1 MADINTKTSSRIAA
15 WRAQRVVA
23 TLIASLLPAAA
34 AHASGDIDCFPGATL
49 RYDSYT
55 CAGVPFLSPANDTRI
70 NAMLLMA
77 GSGKLAHAFP
87 SPAAVAPADRAARL
101 GVPFWY
107 DFSGWIDIGQKATT
121 MQVAD
126 GTQSDTY
133 ADGEGGI
140 CRSASSGTTA
150 FNDALDAAKGLSGDD
165 AARLRA
171 ARADMVKA
179 CAPGANAAG
188 AGWAKPAGLRSPLG
202 QQFAT
207 YLDGAHAFYAGDFA
221 VAATTFG
228 GLRDSADPWL
238 KEAALYMVGRARLNF
253 AQAGAFSSSNDTMS
267 PDRVDKAALSAADA
281 AFRDY
286 LHAYPHG
293 RYAASAL
300 GLQRRIAWLGGD
312 TQQLA
317 AVYDNAFSTWSPAA
331 SNVPLGQLANELDSK
346 MLMSL
351 GDDTSRIQ
359 SPAVLALVDLT
370 RMRSADTVYWSDRKP
385 KPLTLDEL
393 RAQKPRFAA
402 APALHDYL
410 LAAYHVYVDKRPQ
423 QALALLPSSP
433 GASLDYLALSQQTL
447 RGFALED
454 SGQPAKA
461 RQLWE
466 RLIPLAKFPLQ
477 REALELAL
485 AINLER
491 AGQIA
496 PMFAEGS
503 LIRSPAI
510 RSILLQHAADADL
523 LRREAQ
529 NRSGDAVLR
538 EIALATLLYKELT
551 RGRYAAFLDDLAL
564 VPARPS
570 DALKSYVQ
578 KGGVGDASYACPSV
592 RDVAAT
598 LKQTPDDPKGLNCI
612 AEFVRRNPPV
622 YGGDDPLFGLSP
634 ANPRTWASKKDG
646 PPSLGSA
653 PSQFPG
659 RNYARIDS
667 YRKVIGNAQA
677 PADDRAYALYRAVRC
692 FAPAGYSECGGN
704 DIPTRTRKQW
714 FNTLKAAYPRSKW
727 AQSLQYY
734 W

>member
-1 MADINTKTSSRIAA
+1 MAKINTKTSNRIAA
-15 WRAQRVVA
+15 WRPQRVIA

-70 NAMLLMA
+70 NALLLMA
-77 GSGKLAHAFP
+77 GSGKLGDVFP
-87 SPAAVAPADRAARL
+87 NPASVAPADRASRL
-101 GVPFWY
+101 AVPFSY
-107 DFSGWIDIGQKATT
+107 DFSGWIDIGQKVTT

-126 GTQSDTY
+126 GAQSDTY

-140 CRSASSGTTA
+140 CRSASSGTRA

-179 CAPGANAAG
+179 CAPGANG
-188 AGWAKPAGLRSPLG
+188 AGWTKPAGLQSPLG
-202 QQFAT
+202 QQFAA
-207 YLDGAHAFYAGDFA
+207 YLDGAHAFYASDFDG
-221 VAATTFG
+221 AATTFD
-228 GLRDSADPWL
+228 GLRNSADPWL
-238 KEAALYMVGRARLNF
+238 KEAALYMVGRARLNV
-253 AQAGAFSSSNDTMS
+253 AQAGAFSSSNDAMS
-267 PDRVDKAALSAADA
+267 ADHVDKTALGAADA

-300 GLQRRIAWLGGD
+300 GLQRRVAWLGGD

-317 AVYDNAFSTWSPAA
+317 AMYDNAFSTWSPAA

-359 SPAVLALVDLT
+359 SPAVLALVDLM
-370 RMRSADTVYWSDRKP
+370 RMRSTDTVYWSDRKP

-410 LAAYHVYVDKRPQ
+410 LAAYHVYVDKKPQ

-433 GASLDYLALSQQTL
+433 GAPLDYLALSQQTL

-454 SGQPAKA
+454 SGQPAQA

-570 DALKSYVQ
+570 DALKAFVQ
-578 KGGVGDASYACPSV
+578 TGGVSDGEYVCPSI
-592 RDVAAT
+592 RDIAAT
-598 LKQTPDDPKGLNCI
+598 LKRTPADPKGHNCV
-612 AEFVRRNPPV
+612 AEFVRRYPPV
-622 YGGDDPLFGLSP
+622 YGNDDPSFGRSP
-634 ANPRTWASKKDG
+634 ADPRTWASKKA

-653 PSQFPG
+653 PSQFQG
-659 RNYARIDS
+659 GTYARIDS

-727 AQSLQYY
+727 AQSLKYY

>member
-1 MADINTKTSSRIAA
+1 MAA
-15 WRAQRVVA
+15 WRPKRAIA
-23 TLIASLLPAAA
+23 TLVASLLPAAA
-34 AHASGDIDCFPGATL
+34 AHASGDFGCDPGATL
-49 RYDSYT
+49 RYDAYT

-77 GSGKLAHAFP
+77 DSSKLGDVFP
-87 SPAAVAPADRAARL
+87 NPASVAPADRASRL
-101 GVPFWY
+101 AVPFSY
-107 DFSGWIDIGQKATT
+107 DFSGWIDIGQKVMT
-121 MQVAD
+121 MQLAD
-126 GTQSDTY
+126 GAESDAY
-133 ADGEGGI
+133 ADGEGGL
-140 CRSASSGTTA
+140 CRSASSGTRA
-150 FNDALDAAKGLSGDD
+150 FNEALSAAKGLPGDD
-165 AARLRA
+165 ATRLRA

-179 CAPGANAAG
+179 CAPCANG
-188 AGWAKPAGLRSPLG
+188 AGWAKPAGLQSPLG
-202 QQFAT
+202 QQFAA
-207 YLDGAHAFYAGDFA
+207 YLDGAHAFYASDFA
-221 VAATTFG
+221 DAAEIFG
-228 GLRDSADPWL
+228 GLRNSADPWL
-238 KEAALYMVGRARLNF
+238 KEAALYMVGRAQLNV
-253 AQAGAFSSSNDTMS
+253 AQAQAFGPDNDAMH
-267 PDRVDKAALSAADA
+267 PDRVDKAALNAADT

-286 LHAYPHG
+286 LNAYPHG
-293 RYAASAL
+293 RYAPSAL

-312 TQQLA
+312 TARQA
-317 AVYDNAFSTWSPAA
+317 AVYDKAFAAWSPAA

-359 SPAVLALVDLT
+359 SPAVLALVDLMN
-370 RMRSADTVYWSDRKP
+370 MRSADMVYWTDRKP
-385 KPLTLDEL
+385 KPLTLSEL

-410 LAAYHVYVDKRPQ
+410 LATYHVYVDKQPQ
-423 QALALLPSSP
+423 QALALLPASP

-454 SGQPAKA
+454 TGQPAQA

-466 RLIPLAKFPLQ
+466 RLIPLAKYPLQ

-496 PMFAEGS
+496 PMFAAGS

-510 RSILLQHAADADL
+510 RSIVLQHDADADL

-529 NRSGDAVLR
+529 NRSGDAALR

-551 RGRYAAFLDDLAL
+551 RGHYAAFLDDLAL
-564 VPARPS
+564 VPAKPS
-570 DALKSYVQ
+570 DALKAFVQ
-578 KGGVGDASYACPSV
+578 TGGVSDGEYACPSI
-592 RDVAAT
+592 RDIAAT
-598 LKQTPDDPKGLNCI
+598 LKRTPGDPKGHNCV
-612 AEFVRRNPPV
+612 AEFVRRHPPV
-622 YGGDDPLFGLSP
+622 YGDDASSFGRSP
-634 ANPRTWASKKDG
+634 ADPRLATSKQA

-653 PSQFPG
+653 PSQFQG
-659 RNYARIDS
+659 GAYARIDS

-677 PADDRAYALYRAVRC
+677 PANDRAYALYRAVSC

-714 FNTLKAAYPRSKW
+714 FRTLKAAYPRSQW

>member
-1 MADINTKTSSRIAA
+1 MAKINTKTSNRIAA
-15 WRAQRVVA
+15 WRPQRVIA

-34 AHASGDIDCFPGATL
+34 VHASGDIDCFPGATL

-70 NAMLLMA
+70 NALLLMA
-77 GSGKLAHAFP
+77 GSGKLGDVFP
-87 SPAAVAPADRAARL
+87 NPASVAPADRASRL
-101 GVPFWY
+101 AVPFSY
-107 DFSGWIDIGQKATT
+107 DFSGWIDIGQKVTT

-126 GTQSDTY
+126 GAQSDTY

-140 CRSASSGTTA
+140 CRSASSGTRA
-150 FNDALDAAKGLSGDD
+150 FNEALSAAKGLSGDD

-179 CAPGANAAG
+179 CAPGANG
-188 AGWAKPAGLRSPLG
+188 AGWTKPAGLQSPLG
-202 QQFAT
+202 QQFAA
-207 YLDGAHAFYAGDFA
+207 YLDGAHAFYASDFDG
-221 VAATTFG
+221 AATTFD
-228 GLRDSADPWL
+228 GLRNSADPWL
-238 KEAALYMVGRARLNF
+238 KEAALYMVGRARLNV
-253 AQAGAFSSSNDTMS
+253 AQAGAFSSSNDAMS
-267 PDRVDKAALSAADA
+267 PDHVDKAALNAADA

-286 LHAYPHG
+286 LHAYPYG

-317 AVYDNAFSTWSPAA
+317 AMYDNAFSTWSPAA

-359 SPAVLALVDLT
+359 SPAVLALVDLM
-370 RMRSADTVYWSDRKP
+370 RMRSTDTVYWSDRKP

-410 LAAYHVYVDKRPQ
+410 LAAYHVYVDKKPQ

-433 GASLDYLALSQQTL
+433 GAPLDYLALSQQTL

-454 SGQPAKA
+454 SGQPAQA

-578 KGGVGDASYACPSV
+578 KGDVSDGGYACPSI
-592 RDVAAT
+592 RDVAVT
-598 LKQTPDDPKGLNCI
+598 LKQTPNDSKGLNCI

-622 YGGDDPLFGLSP
+622 YGGDDPSFGRSP
-634 ANPRTWASKKDG
+634 ADPRTWESKKA

-653 PSQFPG
+653 PSQFQG
-659 RNYARIDS
+659 GTYARIDS

>member
-1 MADINTKTSSRIAA
+1 MANIKTANRTAA
-15 WRAQRVVA
+15 WQPQRVVA

-77 GSGKLAHAFP
+77 GSGKLSDVFP
-87 SPAAVAPADRAARL
+87 NPASVAPADRASRL
-101 GVPFWY
+101 AVPFSY
-107 DFSGWIDIGQKATT
+107 DFSGWIDIGQKVTT

-126 GTQSDTY
+126 GAQSDTY

-179 CAPGANAAG
+179 CAPGANAAA
-188 AGWAKPAGLRSPLG
+188 AGWAKPAALQSPLG
-202 QQFAT
+202 QQFAA

-221 VAATTFG
+221 AAASIFD

-238 KEAALYMVGRARLNF
+238 KEASLYMVGRAKLNF
-253 AQAGAFSSSNDTMS
+253 AQAGAFSSNNDAMS
-267 PDRVDKAALSAADA
+267 PDHVDKAALGAADA

-293 RYAASAL
+293 RYAPSAL

-312 TQQLA
+312 TARQA
-317 AVYDNAFSTWSPAA
+317 AVYDKAFAAWSPAA

-359 SPAVLALVDLT
+359 SPAVLALVDLM
-370 RMRSADTVYWSDRKP
+370 RMRSTDTVYWSDRKP

-410 LAAYHVYVDKRPQ
+410 LAAYHLYVDKQPK
-423 QALALLPSSP
+423 QALALLPASP
-433 GASLDYLALSQQTL
+433 GAPLDYLALSQQTL

-454 SGQPAKA
+454 TGQPAQA

-466 RLIPLAKFPLQ
+466 RLIPLAKYPLQ

-496 PMFAEGS
+496 PMFAAGS

-510 RSILLQHAADADL
+510 RSILLQHDADADL

-529 NRSGDAVLR
+529 SRSGDAALR

-551 RGRYAAFLDDLAL
+551 RGHYAAFLDDLAL
-564 VPARPS
+564 VPAKPS

-578 KGGVGDASYACPSV
+578 KGSVSDGGYACPSI
-592 RDVAAT
+592 RDVAVT
-598 LKQTPDDPKGLNCI
+598 LKQTPNDSKGLNCV
-612 AEFVRRNPPV
+612 AEFVRRYPPV

-634 ANPRTWASKKDG
+634 ANPRMWASKKDG

-659 RNYARIDS
+659 GNYARIDS

-677 PADDRAYALYRAVRC
+677 PADDRAYALYRAVSC

-714 FNTLKAAYPRSKW
+714 FKTLKAAYPRSKW